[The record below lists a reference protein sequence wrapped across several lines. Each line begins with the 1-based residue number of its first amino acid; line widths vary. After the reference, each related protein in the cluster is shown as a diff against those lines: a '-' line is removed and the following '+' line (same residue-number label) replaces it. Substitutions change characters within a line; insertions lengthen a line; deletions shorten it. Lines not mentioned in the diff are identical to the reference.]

1 MQYGF
6 ITLFSLAFPLAPLLA
21 LINNVVEVRLDA
33 IKMLRFVRRPVGMRA
48 RNIGVW
54 HNIMTVVTHIAV
66 ASSVS
71 PCGYPRFLHINNSL
85 LSLCF
90 ARP

>member
-1 MQYGF
+1 MCLLYVHVFSTSVVQFGF

-21 LINNVVEVRLDA
+21 LLNNVMEVRLDA

-48 RNIGVW
+48 RDIGVW
-54 HNIMTVVTHIAV
+54 HSIMTVVTRIAV

-71 PCGYPRFLHINNSL
+71 P
-85 LSLCF
+85 
-90 ARP
+90 